1 MTRDSMMD
9 SARAYGLPRECERR
23 TEMGDAVIFMTGIAL
38 GSLVTMFILLVAM
51 MTDEIR
57 RNEWK

>member
-1 MTRDSMMD
+1 
-9 SARAYGLPRECERR
+9 
-23 TEMGDAVIFMTGIAL
+23 MGDAVIFMTGIAL

-57 RNEWK
+57 RD

>member
-1 MTRDSMMD
+1 
-9 SARAYGLPRECERR
+9 
-23 TEMGDAVIFMTGIAL
+23 MGDAVIFMTGIAL

-57 RNEWK
+57 ENKDADKI

>member
-1 MTRDSMMD
+1 
-9 SARAYGLPRECERR
+9 
-23 TEMGDAVIFMTGIAL
+23 MGDAVIFMTGIAL

-57 RNEWK
+57 RNE

>member
-1 MTRDSMMD
+1 
-9 SARAYGLPRECERR
+9 
-23 TEMGDAVIFMTGIAL
+23 MGDAVIFVTGIAL

>member
-1 MTRDSMMD
+1 MISK
-9 SARAYGLPRECERR
+9 R
-23 TEMGDAVIFMTGIAL
+23 TKIIVLGANAKVVTAMGDAVIFMTGIAL

>member
-1 MTRDSMMD
+1 
-9 SARAYGLPRECERR
+9 
-23 TEMGDAVIFMTGIAL
+23 MGDAVIFVTGIAL

-57 RNEWK
+57 ENQK